1 MFPGDGAERE
11 ALAAAREVEGRG
23 RARTPASMYHL
34 HLLRLLPTACG
45 WRVPYVCGW
54 HGDFGASWARP
65 QLALAVAGVHA
76 QVRSRDQGPTRS
88 WAGCFPGRVT
98 CGVSSGARRGAQE
111 RGMSSV

>member
-11 ALAAAREVEGRG
+11 ALAAAREVAGRG

-65 QLALAVAGVHA
+65 QLASAKARVHA

-88 WAGCFPGRVT
+88 WAGCIPGRVT
-98 CGVSSGARRGAQE
+98 CGVSSGGRQGAQE
-111 RGMSSV
+111 RSVSSV